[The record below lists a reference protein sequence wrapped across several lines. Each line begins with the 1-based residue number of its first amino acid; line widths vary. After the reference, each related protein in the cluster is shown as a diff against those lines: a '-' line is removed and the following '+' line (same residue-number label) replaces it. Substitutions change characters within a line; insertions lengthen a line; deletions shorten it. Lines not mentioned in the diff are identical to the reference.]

1 MKKEIDTKGKERGS
15 TDDDVGVRF
24 SLLIPLRKEKKKN
37 NKQTTSNNKNNR
49 QKERCLTCCIQK

>member
-24 SLLIPLRKEKKKN
+24 SLLIPLRKEKKRTKEQ
-37 NKQTTSNNKNNR
+37 QTNH
-49 QKERCLTCCIQK
+49 E